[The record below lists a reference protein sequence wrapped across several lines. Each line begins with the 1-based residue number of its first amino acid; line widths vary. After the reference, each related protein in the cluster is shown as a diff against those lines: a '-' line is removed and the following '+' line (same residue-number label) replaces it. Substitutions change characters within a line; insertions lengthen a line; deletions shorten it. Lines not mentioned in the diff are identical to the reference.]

1 MVQYA
6 IRIQL
11 FFKVLFGGIIMK
23 KILAVILTIV
33 MLLGI
38 AVFNSSADT
47 TDVPASVT
55 LVTNSGSPLD
65 VEGKVAQDGSKYI
78 FTVRFDRFILIRGI
92 DITIDAGEAI
102 ITDVE
107 TFNLPTAVDGRDEFD
122 ENWRYVRGKSSIRFV
137 DLNIT
142 SKSRIVLSV
151 QDPSIAP
158 ISDDG
163 EAVSLAD
170 GKFGTQKITVTGK
183 YADTGET
190 LVPITTKPQ
199 YYEVMKSVDE
209 ETTKN
214 NGDVAQPTEK
224 DENGVGYFIPFGGIY
239 KENGNDITYTQ
250 KETDGSFKN
259 VPAGSIVQKFRL
271 PRYEEGKDGTVINQL
286 TTFGISELM
295 EFGEDPWATEQDK
308 PNVGVIKMGSYT
320 TYDDFNTA
328 GYGNDTNDNIIETQN
343 RHGTLV
349 FDGDWLSLKHYYI
362 KQGNT
367 VQQFV
372 RAIFKQMTQ
381 LENNTDETKVG
392 TNIVDNHDTKFH
404 VTYAVPK
411 WDEPEKTVHVRVYKF
426 PRVKYMWRDAK
437 DSTDGKGEM
446 EYAIR
451 LHNAEEKQTY
461 TGVGYCL
468 EYKNGKYDLDQVQIS
483 YNVKSFG
490 TEAHSNNT
498 ATPTETPNS

>member
-1 MVQYA
+1 
-6 IRIQL
+6 
-11 FFKVLFGGIIMK
+11 MK

-163 EAVSLAD
+163 EAVSLTD

-199 YYEVMKSVDE
+199 DYEIMEYVEAINASTGTIE
-209 ETTKN
+209 
-214 NGDVAQPTEK
+214 QPTEK
-224 DENGVGYFIPFGGIY
+224 DKNGVGYFIPFGGIY
-239 KENGNDITYTQ
+239 KENGNDITYTK
-250 KETDGSFKN
+250 KETNGQFLD
-259 VPAGSIVQKFRL
+259 VPAGSKLLKFPL

-286 TTFGISELM
+286 TTFGISEPK
-295 EFGEDPWATEQDK
+295 EVGEDPWENDAD
-308 PNVGVIKMGSYT
+308 GIGIIKIGSYT
-320 TYDDFNTA
+320 TYDDFNTSKYEITDKN
-328 GYGNDTNDNIIETQN
+328 GSTTKVETRN
-343 RHGTLV
+343 LHGTLV

-372 RAIFKQMTQ
+372 RAIFKQMTE
-381 LENNTDETKVG
+381 LEQSQNVD
-392 TNIVDNHDTKFH
+392 TNIVDNPNTKFH
-404 VTYAVPK
+404 VTYEVPK
-411 WDEPEKTVHVRVYKF
+411 WDSDDPNEKVHVRVYKF
-426 PRVKYMWRDAK
+426 PRVKYMWRD
-437 DSTDGKGEM
+437 DTDGKGNM
-446 EYAIR
+446 EYAVR
-451 LHNAEEKQTY
+451 LHNAESNQTY

-468 EYKNGKYDLDQVQIS
+468 EYNENYDGGYDLDQVQIS

-490 TEAHSNNT
+490 TVAHSNNT
-498 ATPTETPNS
+498 NTAVDTPNS